1 MDEMRKNAAWAAK
14 RLAEIQDDLEE
25 IVLVAE
31 GPSSKHDPE
40 AMVHVYGS
48 VQKAVTDIR
57 IRVSKDLEDARK
69 VFYNVSRGKRA
80 SGADE
85 MADDLKKALKAVQ
98 RGKWLHAEKLLKDL
112 QRTWRKDRDIN
123 ALIAAFLHHAEE
135 QAYSDDG
142 KHEKLALK
150 ILKRMEAAFD
160 AGYPSQAGQK
170 VLRGKKATKTS
181 LRTSL
186 IKAAYEMK
194 PGEDRSELLALLLAD
209 FDPKE
214 IGQTVPS
221 PPGTHGGFTQKKFR
235 EQKELRDQGKLTFR
249 RASDKPKKTDALKA
263 MQGKKQTKELAEK
276 AEQSGMSKRTFYDLI
291 ADALVFNS
299 PWISDLAKYLNT
311 KLKQK
316 GAGSEFLEAVENSQ
330 YVRKELKQIHEDT
343 WK

>member
-14 RLAEIQDDLEE
+14 RLAEILDDLEE
-25 IVLVAE
+25 ILLVAE

-57 IRVSKDLEDARK
+57 NRVSKDLEDARK

-80 SGADE
+80 S
-85 MADDLKKALKAVQ
+85 
-98 RGKWLHAEKLLKDL
+98 
-112 QRTWRKDRDIN
+112 
-123 ALIAAFLHHAEE
+123 
-135 QAYSDDG
+135 
-142 KHEKLALK
+142 
-150 ILKRMEAAFD
+150 
-160 AGYPSQAGQK
+160 
-170 VLRGKKATKTS
+170 LRI
-181 LRTSL
+181 SL